1 MTDAVLLIQHGSVE
15 DPSEIP
21 DFVRTIRRGRPTPQS
36 VIDEVTHRWKAI
48 GGSPLKAITEAQARA
63 LGARLGIPVAHGARL
78 WKPWAKDVVRDL
90 VAAGARRVVS
100 LPLAPFSVH
109 VYNAASEEACAAAG
123 ATCVPVPAWNEE
135 PALIDAFAEVTG
147 AALGGP
153 SLGAPSLGKSE
164 AHVLFTAHSLPKR
177 VIAMGDPYEGQ
188 VHATARLVAA
198 KLGLP
203 RWSVAFQSAGM
214 DGGEWLGPDLPT
226 ALDDVRAAGVRDV
239 LVCAIGF
246 LADHTEI
253 LFDLDIEARALAE
266 QKGLVL
272 HRAASLNDHPRLID
286 ALEALARR
294 ALG

>member
-1 MTDAVLLIQHGSVE
+1 MSEAVLLIQHGSVE

-48 GGSPLKAITEAQARA
+48 GGSPLKAITERQASA
-63 LGARLGIPVAHGARL
+63 LHARLGIPVAHGARL

-135 PALIDAFAEVTG
+135 PALIDAFAEVTRG
-147 AALGGP
+147 ALGDR
-153 SLGAPSLGKSE
+153 E
-164 AHVLFTAHSLPKR
+164 AHLLFTAHSLPKR

-188 VHATARLVAA
+188 VRATARLVAE
-198 KLGLP
+198 KLGAP

-226 ALDDVRAAGVRDV
+226 AFDEVRAAGLRDV
-239 LVCAIGF
+239 VVCAIGF

-253 LFDLDIEARALAE
+253 LYDLDVEARAIAE
-266 QKGLVL
+266 EKGLAF
-272 HRAASLNDHPRLID
+272 HRAPSLNDHPRLID
-286 ALEALARR
+286 ALEALSRR